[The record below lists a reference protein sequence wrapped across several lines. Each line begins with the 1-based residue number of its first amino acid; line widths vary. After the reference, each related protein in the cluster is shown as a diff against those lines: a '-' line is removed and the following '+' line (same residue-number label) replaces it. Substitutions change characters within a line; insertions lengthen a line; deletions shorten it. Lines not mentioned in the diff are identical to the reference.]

1 MIEITKPLFHLGK
14 VVATP
19 SALDLLTKSEIP
31 SFQLLSKHV
40 SGDWDELTEEDKEA
54 NDHTLEHGDRIFSS
68 YSVNGQKVWVITE
81 ADRSSTYILLPEEY

>member
-1 MIEITKPLFHLGK
+1 
-14 VVATP
+14 
-19 SALDLLTKSEIP
+19 
-31 SFQLLSKHV
+31 FQLLSKHV